1 MCSLAGLSFCTALD
15 DEEEMRSTQ
24 SPAEMGNALM
34 KVLKIGGEERLSPGK
49 DKAETSMC
57 GNDVVHVHTSV
68 VKVLQTLAAAV
79 HSLFSLQC
87 EVI

>member
-1 MCSLAGLSFCTALD
+1 MCFPAGLSFCTALD

-24 SPAEMGNALM
+24 SPAEMGSALM

-57 GNDVVHVHTSV
+57 WDDVHTSV
-68 VKVLQTLAAAV
+68 VRVLLYNTTTLADV
-79 HSLFSLQC
+79 VNKYVLG
-87 EVI
+87 